1 MADVQIH
8 ELAAITRLP
17 STNDVLAID
26 TGSVTW
32 KVSMTNLVGSF
43 LKTSSV
49 TATTDSNGNINLDLA
64 FSTNYVVA
72 ARSNG
77 YIVTP
82 WTSGSDQKW
91 HARVTGITGT
101 AVANTS
107 VTVNFLYYVNI

>member
-1 MADVQIH
+1 MADIQIH
-8 ELAAITRLP
+8 DLAAITRLP
-17 STNDVLAID
+17 ASADVLAID

-32 KVSMTNLVGSF
+32 KVSMTNLIGSF
-43 LKTSSV
+43 LKTNSA
-49 TATTDSNGNINLDLA
+49 TATTDANGNINLDLA

-72 ARSNG
+72 ARANG

-91 HARVTGITGT
+91 HARITGITGT

-107 VTVNFLYYVNI
+107 VTVYFLYYASI